1 VEADYAWSHKVV
13 LVVEDDPSSQLL
25 LKAILSK
32 TGIKIIVVDNGNAA
46 IQLIKDAEKV
56 DLILM
61 DIKLKGIS
69 GLEATR
75 QIKSIMPNMPVIAQ
89 TACAISGDME
99 KCIAAG
105 CSAYLTKPISSS
117 KLLETIDYFFRRSKA
132 QELVDLV
139 SFTN

>member
-1 VEADYAWSHKVV
+1 MEADYAWSHKVV

-117 KLLETIDYFFRRSKA
+117 KLLETIDYFFRRSKV